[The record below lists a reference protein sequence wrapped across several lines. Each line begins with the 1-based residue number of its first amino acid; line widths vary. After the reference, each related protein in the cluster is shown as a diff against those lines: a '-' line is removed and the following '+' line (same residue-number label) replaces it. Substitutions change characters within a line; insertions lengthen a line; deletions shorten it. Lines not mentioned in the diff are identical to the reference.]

1 MLKAVQEDY
10 QAGEDALKNA
20 AADPDIRDQIER
32 AAAMLS
38 GGLVGAI
45 LKEVVSDE
53 RLLAL
58 IRDHLPRYP
67 SETVTL
73 LPAQREAVTGPHHR
87 QLKDV
92 FTAVQCGNV
101 CLVGPAGSG
110 KTTLAR
116 QVAGLLGV
124 DFHFTGAV
132 SNEYKLTGF
141 IDAGGKT
148 VRTPFREAYEHGGLF
163 LFDEI
168 DGSSASAVLAFNNAL
183 ANGAMDFPDG
193 DVEMHPDFYCIAA
206 ANTYWSGADM
216 TYIGRNQLDGASLDR
231 FIMIRFDYDEDLER
245 ALCGDED
252 FCRRIQRYRAAC
264 ASHRIQHIISPRA
277 SITGA
282 KMLKAGLPLKL
293 VEESVV
299 FKGLPQEQID
309 KIKEGPRAQR

>member
-1 MLKAVQEDY
+1 MLQAVKDDSPNQ
-10 QAGEDALKNA
+10 NA
-20 AADPDIRDQIER
+20 VDRATADPDVRKQIER
-32 AAAMLS
+32 AASLLS

-53 RLLAL
+53 RLVSL

-67 SETVTL
+67 SETVTV
-73 LPAQREAVTGPHHR
+73 LPARNEAVTGPHHR

-110 KTTLAR
+110 KTTLAK
-116 QVAGLLGV
+116 QIAGLLGAK
-124 DFHFTGAV
+124 FYFTGAV

-141 IDAGGKT
+141 IDAGGNT
-148 VRTPFREAYEHGGLF
+148 IRTPFREAYEKGGLF

-168 DGSSASAVLAFNNAL
+168 DGSSAGAVLAFNNAL
-183 ANGAMDFPDG
+183 ANGSMDFPDG
-193 DVEMHPDFYCIAA
+193 NIPMHPDFYCIAA
-206 ANTYWSGADM
+206 ANTYWGGADM

-245 ALCGDED
+245 ALCGDDD
-252 FCRRIQRYRAAC
+252 FCRRVQRYRAAC

-277 SITGA
+277 AIVGA
-282 KMLKAGLPLKL
+282 KLLKAGMSLQF
-293 VEESVV
+293 VEQTVV
-299 FKGLPQEQID
+299 FKGLPKEQVD
-309 KIKEGPRAQR
+309 KIKEGPRVQR